1 MVEALEISQD
11 LSFWEEHISNCHN
24 KNMDFTLDRV
34 KKVASN
40 AGLLEK
46 NSLII
51 TVAGTNGKGTSC
63 KLLSETLVHY
73 KKKVG
78 LFSSP
83 HILKINER
91 FNVNGKL
98 VDDIKLAEAFCFIE
112 NSREGIP
119 LTYFEFCT
127 LAAFYLFKSESM
139 MFGS

>member
-63 KLLSETLVHY
+63 KLLSET
-73 KKKVG
+73 
-78 LFSSP
+78 
-83 HILKINER
+83 
-91 FNVNGKL
+91 
-98 VDDIKLAEAFCFIE
+98 
-112 NSREGIP
+112 
-119 LTYFEFCT
+119 
-127 LAAFYLFKSESM
+127 
-139 MFGS
+139 